1 MEEQEEEEAAVEEA
15 AGGVAPGGDLY
26 TKALPDTFQE
36 PAVAPETAEENAYDF
51 NEYDLKEYDA
61 GGADRK
67 AYDYG
72 AYGEYG
78 VPVPPDPTG
87 SYHEEVVGPG
97 VAAET
102 DISESAV
109 SIGGGGTLRHPLLT
123 SPGAGR
129 LLCRHARV
137 VC

>member
-1 MEEQEEEEAAVEEA
+1 VEEA

-26 TKALPDTFQE
+26 PKALPDTFQE
-36 PAVAPETAEENAYDF
+36 PAVALETAEENAYDF

-109 SIGGGGTLRHPLLT
+109 SMAAGPYATPLLT
-123 SPGAGR
+123 SPGEVDVCCVGMRGWCVDAWV
-129 LLCRHARV
+129 LCCV
-137 VC
+137 